1 MGLENLKSVFNDL
14 SENQISNPSKLT
26 PHASRLDD
34 IEDNLISDPNPRAGM
49 LHGILTEGDQY
60 VFELPNPPDKKPL
73 TGRDTSD
80 YNDILKHSTIDPKSG
95 LHSPVSDLSQ
105 DSDSFTTLP
114 FPKIDSVFA
123 NKSIRL
129 RGGESLIDTEI
140 EHTFGFSVFDELLK
154 QTEPIIKDP
163 NSPLSI
169 QDNLIEFNSF
179 IGAKRIGPQSGY
191 SGGVSTDN
199 NNPTQISFNPI
210 ADRKKLRTGD
220 DFLKLG
226 KNNRL
231 GEGKLILE
239 TLYNVN
245 HSAKLDS
252 DRLPIVI
259 RPSRGLWEDGPN
271 GVAGTVY
278 TWREGM
284 GALENLDIMGYTSR
298 LLDNFRG
305 FYRGNEP
312 YVVQPIGSDRYTI
325 STNRDTWPV
334 NRALDDTSRLLKFYT
349 SWAGAS
355 FLAKENITN
364 RYGAAPNNNPGL
376 RFMDQTLEDLV
387 PNLRLNWLGKIL
399 APPLPNPIDGNTG
412 FLNQS
417 HQHRDLGPQIASLR
431 MPGRV
436 EYSKRTNIPTLPFGF
451 LGDNPH
457 PVVGPTFEQATLT
470 RPKFLGLGDGPR
482 WRDNDRISDSGVEF
496 AGTSEFAEFATAEE
510 VFENPLEDE
519 TLAIQKGDFYVRIKD
534 LRNNKFIYFRG
545 YVTGITENVN
555 PSWSPTNY
563 VGRSEPVYLYERAE
577 RDLSFNLR
585 VYPANNKQFKKMYE
599 KINYLTSLVYPEY
612 LPELDKAAAVRMKAP
627 FTELYMGHI
636 GSRVKGQFGFIKSI
650 TYTINETG
658 DWDAVTNLPRLFDV
672 AITYQIL
679 SKKPPSL
686 KFTQPTADSPDS
698 FYPAYKKL

>member
-140 EHTFGFSVFDELLK
+140 EHKFGFSTHSDINK
-154 QTEPIIKDP
+154 
-163 NSPLSI
+163 LS
-169 QDNLIEFNSF
+169 
-179 IGAKRIGPQSGY
+179 
-191 SGGVSTDN
+191 
-199 NNPTQISFNPI
+199 PI
-210 ADRKKLRTGD
+210 AFRQEDSPQTKQERIEITAEEIKINKVSETEEGGLFQILGVNTQ
-220 DFLKLG
+220 LG
-226 KNNRL
+226 KGVFNWSSLYNSNHTP
-231 GEGKLILE
+231 ILE
-239 TLYNVN
+239 RIPIDTGRSDKDGKAILLNTLR
-245 HSAKLDS
+245 S
-252 DRLPIVI
+252 
-259 RPSRGLWEDGPN
+259 
-271 GVAGTVY
+271 
-278 TWREGM
+278 GM
-284 GALENLDIMGYTSR
+284 GTLGNLDIMGYNSGK
-298 LLDNFRG
+298 LKNFRG
-305 FYRGNEP
+305 FDRGDEP
-312 YVVQPIGSDRYTI
+312 YIIKPIGSKDYTTL
-325 STNRDTWPV
+325 TNRDTSPL
-334 NRALDDTSRLLKFYT
+334 NRALDDVSRLGKFYE
-349 SWAGAS
+349 SEAGKQS
-355 FLAKENITN
+355 IFNENITN
-364 RYGAAPNNNPGL
+364 ILIGNSTQPFRTDTFLL
-376 RFMDQTLEDLV
+376 RPF
-387 PNLRLNWLGKIL
+387 
-399 APPLPNPIDGNTG
+399 ANPIQGNTG
-412 FLNQS
+412 FLNFTNQF
-417 HQHRDLGPQIASLR
+417 RNLGNTVGSLR
-431 MPGRV
+431 KPTTI
-436 EYSKRTNIPTLPFGF
+436 EYSSRHNIGLPFGKLGDRITTF
-451 LGDNPH
+451 LGIDLD
-457 PVVGPTFEQATLT
+457 V
-470 RPKFLGLGDGPR
+470 PKITSTPFFGLGVSA
-482 WRDNDRISDSGVEF
+482 DNLKKGGSRNNTVYVDNLSKYDAVVPLGISKDDEPP
-496 AGTSEFAEFATAEE
+496 
-510 VFENPLEDE
+510 PLEE
-519 TLAIQKGDFYVRIKD
+519 ANLIKKGDFYVRFKD

-545 YVTGITENVN
+545 FVTGITENVN
-555 PSWSPTNY
+555 PSWQPTNY

-585 VYPANNKQFKKMYE
+585 LYPFNKNEFEKMYE
-599 KINYLTSLVYPEY
+599 KINYLTSLAYPEY
-612 LPELDKAAAVRMKAP
+612 LPELDNAAAVRMKAP

-636 GSRVKGQFGFIKSI
+636 GSRDIGQFGFIKSI
-650 TYTINETG
+650 TYTVNESG
-658 DWDAVTNLPRLFDV
+658 DWDAETNLPRLIDV